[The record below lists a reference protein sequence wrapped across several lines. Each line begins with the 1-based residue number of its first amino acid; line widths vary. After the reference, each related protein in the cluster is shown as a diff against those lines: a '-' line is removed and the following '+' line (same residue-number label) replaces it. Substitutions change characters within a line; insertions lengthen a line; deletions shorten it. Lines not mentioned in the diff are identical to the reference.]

1 PVVDL
6 SLEPGAFERLRLKP
20 THLRTLATEGFVLL
34 NFYSRGKK
42 DFEKWETAT
51 EFHDLLKPGL
61 CYVNGARVDAY
72 FQRRD
77 SRYRERVSR
86 HQRTLQKLIAG
97 AGKASSGWHGPSQ
110 RRDETAHIPLGIRWA
125 YLDTLQPSLGAR
137 LSRLAKAGDL

>member
-6 SLEPGAFERLRLKP
+6 SLEPGAFDRLRLKP

-42 DFEKWETAT
+42 DFEKWETTT

-61 CYVNGARVDAY
+61 CYVKRERLEASY
-72 FQRRD
+72 QRGD
-77 SRYRERVSR
+77 IRYRERVSR

-110 RRDETAHIPLGIRWA
+110 RRDATAHIPLGIRCA
-125 YLDTLQPSLGAR
+125 
-137 LSRLAKAGDL
+137 